1 MIQGDPPGGALSLEV
16 ELLRYS
22 LPITFEHFM
31 KAFKMNPDNVEAYPT
46 LALIT
51 EVEEDLAIIKYL
63 PAVLAWHGILFEA
76 FGDGVSRDDAQE
88 MTNDDAILRL
98 PDRRHKEARRIFAL
112 FAEGFNLILPTID
125 TIFECQKNPFKQMT
139 MEATTPI
146 TFSLPNQ
153 KALEGCCT
161 IKLLSKLHKAHNDV
175 LLAYAEHF
183 QADAKFHPSKN
194 TETPSIDYRTP
205 YTTARSKVIEYSREA
220 NLIPLVLMYNTQSL
234 DYQEGHDLGY
244 DLAKVETVLTTA
256 LLKDKS
262 PINLLI
268 RRFEYKGEM
277 RKGTALTTLVQ
288 HLPQQELADETR
300 EAIGVEID
308 TQYKTKILLNFLE
321 EVIEFIS
328 AISHGGRDGVL
339 PPGMPLVQYVT
350 QSMLVPEDRFASK
363 ASPTVLSAVS
373 LCHLQSLFF
382 FLEENAN
389 GSFLDKILPQYR
401 ASLTDDQRDDLLR
414 AQPHLDTAVCLNAM
428 RELMLESP
436 GLLNEPGPGP
446 EIGLRDYLDF
456 IDPGDDVND
465 SMDEIE
471 SYDEHFP
478 QSLTIGTCL
487 AAYQLLTNATV
498 DLLDTTASASNAPSR
513 GTSRV
518 SRNNSNQT
526 GMVVEQGVSG
536 ASQILAFAAAQRAAQ
551 QLGVESNTY
560 RQATAHPIA
569 AYQAIQEAFFA
580 AADHD
585 GDGMLSLVEA
595 KAHGMDEATFREIDA
610 DGNGQ
615 LTKEEFAQWQTTS
628 SYIEIDGGGGG
639 GGAVGRTSS

>member
-1 MIQGDPPGGALSLEV
+1 
-16 ELLRYS
+16 
-22 LPITFEHFM
+22 
-31 KAFKMNPDNVEAYPT
+31 
-46 LALIT
+46 
-51 EVEEDLAIIKYL
+51 
-63 PAVLAWHGILFEA
+63 
-76 FGDGVSRDDAQE
+76 
-88 MTNDDAILRL
+88 
-98 PDRRHKEARRIFAL
+98 
-112 FAEGFNLILPTID
+112 
-125 TIFECQKNPFKQMT
+125 
-139 MEATTPI
+139 
-146 TFSLPNQ
+146 
-153 KALEGCCT
+153 
-161 IKLLSKLHKAHNDV
+161 
-175 LLAYAEHF
+175 
-183 QADAKFHPSKN
+183 
-194 TETPSIDYRTP
+194 
-205 YTTARSKVIEYSREA
+205 
-220 NLIPLVLMYNTQSL
+220 
-234 DYQEGHDLGY
+234 
-244 DLAKVETVLTTA
+244 
-256 LLKDKS
+256 
-262 PINLLI
+262 
-268 RRFEYKGEM
+268 
-277 RKGTALTTLVQ
+277 
-288 HLPQQELADETR
+288 
-300 EAIGVEID
+300 
-308 TQYKTKILLNFLE
+308 
-321 EVIEFIS
+321 
-328 AISHGGRDGVL
+328 
-339 PPGMPLVQYVT
+339 
-350 QSMLVPEDRFASK
+350 
-363 ASPTVLSAVS
+363 
-373 LCHLQSLFF
+373 
-382 FLEENAN
+382 
-389 GSFLDKILPQYR
+389 
-401 ASLTDDQRDDLLR
+401 
-414 AQPHLDTAVCLNAM
+414 M

-518 SRNNSNQT
+518 SRNNSNQI
-526 GMVVEQGVSG
+526 GMVVERDLSG

-585 GDGMLSLVEA
+585 GDGMLSLAEA

-639 GGAVGRTSS
+639 GGAVGRTSSDA